1 MAKRPTKTSRSRSE
15 AARAREKHWRAILD
29 EQKTSGLGHTAFC
42 REKKISSHAYFWWK
56 REIRV
61 RDGGRRRP
69 RRKKST
75 EKPYLVPVR
84 ISAPGFAEG
93 AGSESFEIVL
103 SGHRVV
109 RVPRGFDE
117 ESLRRLLAVLED
129 GAC

>member
-1 MAKRPTKTSRSRSE
+1 MAKRPTKTSRRRFE
-15 AARAREKHWRAILD
+15 AARAREERWRVILS

-42 REKKISSHAYFWWK
+42 REKKISAHAYFWWK

-69 RRKKST
+69 RRKKPGK
-75 EKPYLVPVR
+75 KPHLVPVL
-84 ISAPGFAEG
+84 ISDSGFVEG
-93 AGSESFEIVL
+93 GGSENFEVVL

-109 RVPRGFDE
+109 RVPAGFDA